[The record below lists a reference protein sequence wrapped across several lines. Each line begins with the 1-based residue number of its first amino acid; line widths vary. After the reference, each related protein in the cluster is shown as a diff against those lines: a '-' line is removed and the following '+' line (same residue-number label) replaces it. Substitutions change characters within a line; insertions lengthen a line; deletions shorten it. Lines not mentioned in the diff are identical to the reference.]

1 MSGHNGDRENTPGAK
16 VFLIA
21 LAASV
26 ISSVITIAVHDV
38 FFAQKIVAID
48 LADRIASQREDY
60 AAGRITAGELVE
72 NIDRLLKHMQQ
83 KAKGEVLVLEE
94 AIAGDV
100 KHYDLGAAVADE
112 EDDRER

>member
-1 MSGHNGDRENTPGAK
+1 MPGHTGEGKNNSGAK
-16 VFLIA
+16 LFLIA

-26 ISSVITIAVHDV
+26 ISSAITIAVHDV
-38 FFAQKIVAID
+38 FFAQKIAAIN

-83 KAKGEVLVLEE
+83 KSKGEILVLEE
-94 AIAGDV
+94 AIAGEV
-100 KHYDLGAAVADE
+100 KHYDLGAAVAGE

>member
-1 MSGHNGDRENTPGAK
+1 MSGHNGDRENNPGVK

-48 LADRIASQREDY
+48 LADRIASQKEDY

-83 KAKGEVLVLEE
+83 KAKGEVLVLED